1 MWSGLEVS
9 PSVYP
14 SKLSYLYTIPISQKT
29 GRGGVTFLFPEPAW
43 RSINRDI
50 SGTKYAEGREK
61 DPVISVPWKIESI
74 HLQPLVLHRVVIW
87 TRIFTALFLKIHL
100 TTPGTDNNKKYQ
112 F

>member
-1 MWSGLEVS
+1 M
-9 PSVYP
+9 
-14 SKLSYLYTIPISQKT
+14 
-29 GRGGVTFLFPEPAW
+29 FPEPAW

-87 TRIFTALFLKIHL
+87 TRIFTAIFLKIHL